1 MNTLRLRLLVA
12 IGACFALFW
21 TLSSVVTLVSLR
33 GEFRDALDERLAASA
48 IMVAALIADTPR
60 LSLHS
65 GTILDG
71 IVPARDSTAS
81 VACEI
86 SLSRGGIIGRTG
98 NSPSKLGAVAPGF
111 HTRTI
116 DGVTWRSYTMEKNGV
131 RITTADR
138 IERRQQLFKN
148 IAMATFVP
156 FIIAMVATLAALGV
170 AIRLGLRPLE
180 RIRDALASR
189 DPDTLHP
196 LESRRIPQELLP
208 LVSTVNGL
216 LATVERAIARE
227 RRFTGDAAHELRTP
241 LTAVKTHLQV
251 ARMSVD
257 HVGIDTALA
266 QAEQG
271 VRRLQSTI
279 DQLLVLA
286 RVEGAT
292 AFAVDETLDAGAIA
306 EFAIAQLPPAYA
318 QRVCLSN
325 QAGTAVPRVPAT
337 LAVTALRNILDN
349 ALRHGSETADVLLE
363 LTATGDRLQ
372 FTITDKGPGMSAAE
386 LDKAGQRFWRK
397 GSGNGSGLGLSI
409 VEAITAR
416 YHGSLTM
423 TTILP
428 HGLRVEIMFL
438 AAKP

>member
-21 TLSSVVTLVSLR
+21 LLSSVVTLLSLR

-48 IMVAALIADTPR
+48 IMVAALIADTPK
-60 LSLHS
+60 LALHS
-65 GTILDG
+65 GALLDG
-71 IVPARDSTAS
+71 IALSSDSTAS

-86 SLSRGGIIGRTG
+86 SLTRGGIIGRTG
-98 NSPSKLGAVAPGF
+98 NSPTRLGAVAPGF

-116 DGVTWRSYTMEKNGV
+116 DGVTWRSYTMEKHGV

-148 IAMATFVP
+148 IAIATLVP

-170 AIRLGLRPLE
+170 AIRVGLRPLE
-180 RIRDALASR
+180 HIRNALASR

-196 LESRRIPQELLP
+196 LDSQRIPQELLP

-216 LATVERAIARE
+216 LSTVERAIARE

-257 HVGIDTALA
+257 HVGIDTALN

-271 VRRLQSTI
+271 VRRLHSTI

-292 AFAVDETLDAGAIA
+292 AFAEDETLDAGAIA
-306 EFAIAQLPPAYA
+306 ACAVAQLPAAHA
-318 QRVCLSN
+318 QRVVLSN
-325 QAGTAVPRVPAT
+325 HAGTAVPRLTAT
-337 LAVTALRNILDN
+337 LAITALRNILDN
-349 ALRHGSETADVLLE
+349 ALRHGSATGDVLLE
-363 LTATGDRLQ
+363 LTTTGNRVR
-372 FTITDKGPGMSAAE
+372 FVITDRGPGMSAEE
-386 LDKAGQRFWRK
+386 LEKAGQRFWRK
-397 GSGNGSGLGLSI
+397 SSGHGSGLGLSI
-409 VEAITAR
+409 VAAITAR

-423 TTILP
+423 ATILP
-428 HGLRVEIMFL
+428 HGLRVEMSFL
-438 AAKP
+438 VAS

>member
-1 MNTLRLRLLVA
+1 MRMRLLIA
-12 IGACFALFW
+12 IGASFALFW
-21 TLSSVVTLVSLR
+21 TMSSVFTLVNLR

-48 IMVAALIADTPR
+48 TMVAALIADAPQLALR
-60 LSLHS
+60 
-65 GTILDG
+65 GG
-71 IVPARDSTAS
+71 APPAGVVPALSDTAS

-86 SLSRGGIIGRTG
+86 SLYRGGVIGKTS
-98 NSPSKLGAVAPGF
+98 NSPARLGAVTPGF

-116 DGVTWRSYTMEKNGV
+116 DGVTWRSYTIEKHGF

-138 IERRQQLFKN
+138 VERRQQLFRN

-156 FIIAMVATLAALGV
+156 FIVAMFATLAALGL
-170 AIRLGLRPLE
+170 AIRVGLRPLE
-180 RIRDALASR
+180 RIRHALASR

-196 LESRRIPQELLP
+196 LEAQRLPQELLP

-257 HVGIDTALA
+257 PAGIATALEH
-266 QAEQG
+266 AEHG

-286 RVEGAT
+286 RVEGAA
-292 AFAVDETLDAGAIA
+292 AFADDERLDAGAIA
-306 EFAIAQLPPAYA
+306 QHAIAQLPPAQA
-318 QRVCLSN
+318 QRVRIRN
-325 QAGTAVPRVPAT
+325 DAGSAVPRLPSA

-349 ALRHGSETADVLLE
+349 AFRHGSHVDDVLLD
-363 LTATGDRLQ
+363 LVAANGRVL
-372 FTITDKGPGMSAAE
+372 FIVTDDGPGISEDDLA
-386 LDKAGQRFWRK
+386 KARQRFWRK
-397 GSGNGSGLGLSI
+397 GSGHGSGLGLSI
-409 VEAITAR
+409 VEAIAAR
-416 YHGSLTM
+416 YGGSLS
-423 TTILP
+423 LARSVSR
-428 HGLRVEIMFL
+428 GLRVEIAFPAL
-438 AAKP
+438 